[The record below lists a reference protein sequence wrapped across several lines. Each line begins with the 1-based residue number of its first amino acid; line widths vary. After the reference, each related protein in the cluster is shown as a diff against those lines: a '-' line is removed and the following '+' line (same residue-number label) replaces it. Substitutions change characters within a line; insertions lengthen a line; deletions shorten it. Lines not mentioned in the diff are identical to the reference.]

1 MEQTNAGS
9 GLIDGVVNV
18 IGGIATFCGL
28 WYSENIPL
36 IHVHFP
42 PIVLEIAQLSAWGM
56 TSLVGGFTLL
66 NFLGIEPEWLKRIK
80 NYNKNKNPKQT
91 NMKASEHF
99 EVHEFIDPVTFAEL
113 GDKAIE
119 KIDKKMIVISE
130 LLRAKTGKAVT
141 INNWHSGGQYHE
153 SGTRRDDTKTG
164 ASKSAHKMQ
173 PLCQACDYKVAV
185 MTAEEVHKVVL
196 DNEEEFYNA
205 GVRQMEDL
213 SFTPSWTHLASRG
226 PDRADKKIVIIKP

>member
-1 MEQTNAGS
+1 MEQTTGNGV
-9 GLIDGVVNV
+9 IDGIINF
-18 IGGIATFCGL
+18 IGGTATFCSL
-28 WYSENIPL
+28 WYAENLPM
-36 IHVHFP
+36 IHMHFP
-42 PIVLEIAQLSAWGM
+42 PIFLELAQSGAWGM
-56 TSLVGGFTLL
+56 TFTVGAFTLL
-66 NFLGIEPEWLKRIK
+66 QFLGIEPEWLKKIK
-80 NYNKNKNPKQT
+80 NYNKNKNLKTKPMT
-91 NMKASEHF
+91 KASAHF

-141 INNWHSGGQYHE
+141 INNWNSGGKYHE

-173 PLCQACDYKVAV
+173 PICQACDYKVAG
-185 MTAEEVHKVVL
+185 MTAAEVHKVVM
-196 DNEEEFYNA
+196 DNETEFYDA